1 MEEEKV
7 HIPPGY
13 AMVGTRKP
21 MGQNVQLPRLDRQG
35 SMFRDGRN
43 FQPAQNS
50 TLGPVRLHMQG
61 GAFNRPQFVGQSI
74 PTVEMGQTLPPKQE
88 AIPKTEP
95 PPTGVPPTTPPGQE
109 QVKSHPA
116 MRLAWGKLKKKD
128 AQELADALAEVIAR
142 MRAKNIPPGM
152 VAQIQARLANFAAD
166 PKQPAT
172 AEVEITEHEV
182 QKMNDEILVL
192 EEAEGSAPQSSS
204 TANWLIAVGA
214 AIGLGLLIDAV
225 S

>member
-1 MEEEKV
+1 
-7 HIPPGY
+7 
-13 AMVGTRKP
+13 

-35 SMFRDGRN
+35 SMFRDGRS

-50 TLGPVRLHMQG
+50 VLGPVRLHMQG

-88 AIPKTEP
+88 VPKTEP
-95 PPTGVPPTTPPGQE
+95 PPTGVPPPGAATSE
-109 QVKSHPA
+109 EAVKSHPA
-116 MRLAWGKLKKKD
+116 MRLAWGRLKKKD
-128 AQELADALAEVIAR
+128 AKELADALAEVIAR

-192 EEAEGSAPQSSS
+192 EEAEGTAPESSSS